1 MIKVFLNIKKHSS
14 KELRFI
20 SYSGNFYIPN
30 CVAKRSGKIPKT
42 KSAAIMKTATIL

>member
-1 MIKVFLNIKKHSS
+1 MIKIFLKKKKRSS

-20 SYSGNFYIPN
+20 SYYGIFYIPN